1 MMRYEVKF
9 SDKAKKS
16 LRQIDHYQVK
26 IILGWIEKNLE
37 GCDNPRIHG
46 KPPVGDKKGYWRYRV
61 GTYRIIAEILDA
73 CVIIEII
80 NVDHRR
86 DIYN

>member
-16 LRQIDHYQVK
+16 LKQIDHYQVK

-46 KPPVGDKKGYWRYRV
+46 KPLVGDKKGYWRYRV